1 MPKGLPTVFKSAFKN
16 KSIHKSE
23 MGPNNVN
30 AEKINKI
37 IKG

>member
-1 MPKGLPTVFKSAFKN
+1 MEKSKIFSN
-16 KSIHKSE
+16 YPLIKSIHKSE